1 MIRPYCV
8 SKQHP
13 KRAGQLR
20 RTVFSSQLPEA
31 NQIFDVAMFRI
42 VLFSFASPNDRGIVM
57 ITSQRNLKNR
67 ALILALAICTP
78 VLAVSFGALPAAAQ
92 GQSDRDQDSVTVQ
105 QSDGQQ
111 GPYGPDRNADSGNQV
126 VPPSITLP
134 AGSVIPVRVNEW
146 LSSDKNQ
153 SGDRFSA
160 TLEQP
165 LVANGWVVAVRGQ
178 VVTGRIAV
186 AKKAPR
192 GGGASELGVELSE
205 LILVDGQVLPVRTQ
219 LLQSSAGTSTGRNA
233 AAVAT
238 TTGVGAVI
246 GGAAEGG
253 EGAAVGAVIGATAGI
268 IGVMSTRGKP
278 TVIAPES
285 MLTFRLEEPL
295 PISTEQSQ
303 MAFQPVRPSD
313 YRGDQDAYSNP
324 REQRVRSGPPYPPP
338 YYYAGPWYG
347 YGYGY
352 GFYPG
357 IYFGYSGFYGPRFRG
372 GFGGGFRGGR
382 GGFRR

>member
-1 MIRPYCV
+1 
-8 SKQHP
+8 
-13 KRAGQLR
+13 
-20 RTVFSSQLPEA
+20 
-31 NQIFDVAMFRI
+31 
-42 VLFSFASPNDRGIVM
+42 M

-111 GPYGPDRNADSGNQV
+111 GPYGPDQNADSGNQV

-165 LVANGWVVAVRGQ
+165 LVDNGWVVAVRGQ

-205 LILVDGQVLPVRTQ
+205 LTLVDGQVLPVRTQ